1 MGIIVAITAIVAVMA
16 LILAVVALS
25 RLGKF
30 ISGNEQRAYV
40 QNVLHAVEVRGE
52 LDRQERN
59 R

>member
-16 LILAVVALS
+16 LVLARVALS

-30 ISGNEQRAYV
+30 IAGNEQRAYV

-52 LDRQERN
+52 VDRQERA